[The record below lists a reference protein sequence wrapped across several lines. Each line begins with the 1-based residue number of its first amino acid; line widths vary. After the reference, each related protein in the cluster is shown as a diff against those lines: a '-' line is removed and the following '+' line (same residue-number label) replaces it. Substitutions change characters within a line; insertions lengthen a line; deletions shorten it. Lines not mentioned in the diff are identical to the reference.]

1 MNKPRHAY
9 IDRTKGLAILL
20 VVIGHLVAREMAPGG
35 GAQWYVVL
43 KHSIYAFHMPLF
55 MAVSGLVYG
64 LTWRP
69 GSDTAADL
77 RDSRRRIARLL
88 PSYLLFGLLIFFGKL
103 AFQTLMPGSVDNPV
117 DGRSAL
123 LDLLFQPGISFTS
136 FLWYIYALSLL
147 YLLFPPAFRLARGH
161 MAVLIVVAAAFWLLP
176 AGTWLAWDR
185 LQTFTIFFLLGVL
198 AGRHHEAALRV
209 LRLTWIPALLA
220 FAALLPFA
228 DGGAAWLR
236 WSVAALS
243 IVALPGLLRATERL
257 PLHWLEVLGR
267 YTLIIY
273 LTNTVFIGLTK
284 ILAIKLHV
292 WHTDTFVPVA
302 LAMTLIATL
311 GPIVLKRSVLPHAP
325 ALDRITS

>member
-35 GAQWYVVL
+35 GGQWYGLL
-43 KHSIYAFHMPLF
+43 KDRLYAFHMPLF

-69 GSDTAADL
+69 APDAAADL
-77 RDSRRRIARLL
+77 RDSGRRIVRLL

-103 AFQTLMPGSVDNPV
+103 AFQVLMPGSVDNPV
-117 DGRSAL
+117 NGPQAL
-123 LDLLFQPGISFTS
+123 LDLLLRPGISFTS
-136 FLWYIYALSLL
+136 FLWYVYALSLL

-161 MAVLIVVAAAFWLLP
+161 MALLIAVAAVFWLLP
-176 AGTWLAWDR
+176 SGDWLTWDR
-185 LQTFTIFFLLGVL
+185 LQYFTIFFLVGVL
-198 AGRHHEAALRV
+198 AGRHHDATLRV
-209 LRLTWIPALLA
+209 LTVAWLPALLG
-220 FAALLPFA
+220 FAVLLPLA
-228 DGGAAWLR
+228 DKASPALR
-236 WSVAALS
+236 WALAALS

-257 PLHWLEVLGR
+257 PLGWLEELGR

-273 LTNTVFIGLTK
+273 LTNTIFIGLTK
-284 ILAIKLHV
+284 IAAIRLHA
-292 WHTDTFVPVA
+292 WHTDYLVPVFVV
-302 LAMTLIATL
+302 MTLLATI
-311 GPIVLKRSVLPHAP
+311 GPILLKRHVLPRVP